1 MYHKKLVSFTQVERL
16 DISVVDVTTSIS
28 FYGILKHAIM
38 LQEINHA
45 VANGSA
51 RSKLINQSVSKIENN
66 IYNFHI
72 IIVETMTI
80 NRN

>member
-16 DISVVDVTTSIS
+16 DISVMDVTTSIS
-28 FYGILKHAIM
+28 FYEILKHAIM
-38 LQEINHA
+38 LQEINYA

>member
-38 LQEINHA
+38 LQEINYA

-66 IYNFHI
+66 IYNCHI

>member
-16 DISVVDVTTSIS
+16 DISVVDVTISIF
-28 FYGILKHAIM
+28 FYGILEHAIM
-38 LQEINHA
+38 LQEINHV

-51 RSKLINQSVSKIENN
+51 RSKLINQSVSKIKNN